1 MNYKVKV
8 LLLSFFAFITFMV
21 TSNVYA
27 ASNPYGKYQ
36 SLYGITT
43 VRCTWYAWQQ
53 AYEHTGVALPGW
65 GNAQEWYN
73 SAISAG
79 YKVGSEAKPNS
90 IAVWSSSDG
99 YGHVGFVVSVDGN
112 IMTVN
117 EAGIVTE
124 ENEGIVN
131 GSHKYT
137 TAGNLIGFIYL
148 DEAPSS
154 SNNTYNNVTN
164 NNTSNNSN
172 QNNDTSKEEL
182 DTNNNLKEL
191 NIDIEDFVFD
201 TTINDYILEVPYETQ
216 IIHITATLE
225 SDKATINGTGAKAL
239 KVGTNEYTITV
250 TAEDGTPK
258 EYHITI
264 IRDELITKEDSR
276 DTNTKN
282 TSKYWIIGL
291 ISSGIILVVLSTVLI
306 IKKKKRKVNQK
317 GAKAKYK
324 QCKNEYKNNLE
335 K

>member
-1 MNYKVKV
+1 MNYKAKI
-8 LLLSFFAFITFMV
+8 LFLSFFACITFMF

-53 AYEHTGVALPGW
+53 AYEHTKVALPSW
-65 GNAQEWYN
+65 GNAQTWYN
-73 SAISAG
+73 SAINAG

-99 YGHVGFVVSVDGN
+99 YGHVGFVVSVEGN

-131 GSHKYT
+131 GSKKYT

-154 SNNTYNNVTN
+154 SKNTYNTVTN
-164 NNTSNNSN
+164 NTANNSN

-191 NIDIEDFVFD
+191 NIDIENFVFD
-201 TTINDYILEVPYETQ
+201 PAISDYDLEVPYETQ

-225 SDKATINGTGAKAL
+225 SNKATLNGTGAKAL
-239 KVGTNEYTITV
+239 KVGTNKYTITA
-250 TAEDGTPK
+250 TAEDGTIK

-264 IRDELITKEDSR
+264 IRDELNSKEDSKK
-276 DTNTKN
+276 TNATN

-291 ISSGIILVVLSTVLI
+291 ISGGVIVVVLVFI
-306 IKKKKRKVNQK
+306 VKKKGTRRHD
-317 GAKAKYK
+317 
-324 QCKNEYKNNLE
+324 
-335 K
+335 

>member
-8 LLLSFFAFITFMV
+8 LLLSFFAFITFMF

-53 AYEHTGVALPGW
+53 AYEHTKVALPGW

-164 NNTSNNSN
+164 NNTSNNTNKDNST
-172 QNNDTSKEEL
+172 QEEKL
-182 DTNNNLKEL
+182 DNNNNLKEL
-191 NIDIEDFVFD
+191 NIDIDDFTFD
-201 TTINDYILEVPYETQ
+201 SSITDYSLEVPYETQ

-250 TAEDGTPK
+250 TAEDGTSK

-264 IRDELITKEDSR
+264 IRDELTIKEDTKEQETS
-276 DTNTKN
+276 NI
-282 TSKYWIIGL
+282 SKYWIIGL
-291 ISSGIILVVLSTVLI
+291 ISGGVILLVISTILI
-306 IKKKKRKVNQK
+306 IKKKKRKL
-317 GAKAKYK
+317 
-324 QCKNEYKNNLE
+324 KND
-335 K
+335 

>member
-53 AYEHTGVALPGW
+53 AYEHTKVALPGW

-164 NNTSNNSN
+164 NNTSNNTNKDNST
-172 QNNDTSKEEL
+172 QEEKL
-182 DTNNNLKEL
+182 DNNNNLKEL
-191 NIDIEDFVFD
+191 NIDIDDFTFD
-201 TTINDYILEVPYETQ
+201 SSITDYSLKVPYETQ

-264 IRDELITKEDSR
+264 IRDELTIKEDTKEQETS
-276 DTNTKN
+276 TI
-282 TSKYWIIGL
+282 SKYWIIGL
-291 ISSGIILVVLSTVLI
+291 ISGGVILLVISIVLI
-306 IKKKKRKVNQK
+306 IKKKKRKL
-317 GAKAKYK
+317 
-324 QCKNEYKNNLE
+324 KND
-335 K
+335 

>member
-53 AYEHTGVALPGW
+53 AYEHTKVALPGW

-164 NNTSNNSN
+164 NNTSNNTNKDNST
-172 QNNDTSKEEL
+172 QEEKL
-182 DTNNNLKEL
+182 DNNNNLKEL
-191 NIDIEDFVFD
+191 NIDIDDFTFD
-201 TTINDYILEVPYETQ
+201 SSITDYSLKVPYETQ

-250 TAEDGTPK
+250 TAEDETSK

-264 IRDELITKEDSR
+264 IRDELTIKEDTKEQETS
-276 DTNTKN
+276 NI
-282 TSKYWIIGL
+282 SKYWIIGL
-291 ISSGIILVVLSTVLI
+291 ISGGVILLVISTILI
-306 IKKKKRKVNQK
+306 IKKKKKK
-317 GAKAKYK
+317 L
-324 QCKNEYKNNLE
+324 KND
-335 K
+335 

>member
-131 GSHKYT
+131 DSHKYT

-164 NNTSNNSN
+164 NNTSNNTNKDNST
-172 QNNDTSKEEL
+172 QEEKL
-182 DTNNNLKEL
+182 DNNNNLKEL
-191 NIDIEDFVFD
+191 NIDIDDFTFD
-201 TTINDYILEVPYETQ
+201 SSITDYSLEVPYETQ

-250 TAEDGTPK
+250 TAEDETSK

-264 IRDELITKEDSR
+264 IRDELTIKEDTKEQETS
-276 DTNTKN
+276 NI
-282 TSKYWIIGL
+282 SKYWIIGL
-291 ISSGIILVVLSTVLI
+291 ISGGVILLVISTILI
-306 IKKKKRKVNQK
+306 IKKKKKK
-317 GAKAKYK
+317 L
-324 QCKNEYKNNLE
+324 KND
-335 K
+335 

>member
-1 MNYKVKV
+1 M
-8 LLLSFFAFITFMV
+8 F

-53 AYEHTGVALPGW
+53 AYEHTKVALPGW

-164 NNTSNNSN
+164 NNTSNNTNKDNST
-172 QNNDTSKEEL
+172 QEEKL
-182 DTNNNLKEL
+182 DNNNNLKEL
-191 NIDIEDFVFD
+191 NIDIDDFTFD
-201 TTINDYILEVPYETQ
+201 SSITDYSLKVPYETQ

-239 KVGTNEYTITV
+239 K
-250 TAEDGTPK
+250 
-258 EYHITI
+258 
-264 IRDELITKEDSR
+264 
-276 DTNTKN
+276 
-282 TSKYWIIGL
+282 
-291 ISSGIILVVLSTVLI
+291 
-306 IKKKKRKVNQK
+306 
-317 GAKAKYK
+317 
-324 QCKNEYKNNLE
+324 
-335 K
+335 

>member
-53 AYEHTGVALPGW
+53 AYEHTKVALPGW

-131 GSHKYT
+131 DSHKYT

-164 NNTSNNSN
+164 NNTSNNTNKDNST
-172 QNNDTSKEEL
+172 QEEKL
-182 DTNNNLKEL
+182 DNNNNLKEL
-191 NIDIEDFVFD
+191 NIDIDDFTFD
-201 TTINDYILEVPYETQ
+201 SSITDYSLEVPYETQ

-250 TAEDGTPK
+250 TAEDETSK

-264 IRDELITKEDSR
+264 IRDELTIKEDTKEQETS
-276 DTNTKN
+276 NI
-282 TSKYWIIGL
+282 SKYWIIGL
-291 ISSGIILVVLSTVLI
+291 ISGGVILLVISTILI
-306 IKKKKRKVNQK
+306 IKKKKKK
-317 GAKAKYK
+317 L
-324 QCKNEYKNNLE
+324 KND
-335 K
+335 

>member
-53 AYEHTGVALPGW
+53 AYEHTKVALPGW

-164 NNTSNNSN
+164 NNTSNN
-172 QNNDTSKEEL
+172 TSKDNSTQEEKL
-182 DTNNNLKEL
+182 DNNNNLKEL
-191 NIDIEDFVFD
+191 NIDIDDFTFD
-201 TTINDYILEVPYETQ
+201 SSITDYSLKVPYETQ

-264 IRDELITKEDSR
+264 IRDELTIKEDTKEQETSII
-276 DTNTKN
+276 
-282 TSKYWIIGL
+282 SKYWIIGL
-291 ISSGIILVVLSTVLI
+291 ISGGVILLVISIVLI
-306 IKKKKRKVNQK
+306 IKKKKRKL
-317 GAKAKYK
+317 
-324 QCKNEYKNNLE
+324 KND
-335 K
+335 

>member
-8 LLLSFFAFITFMV
+8 LLLSFFAFITFMF

-53 AYEHTGVALPGW
+53 AYEHTKVALPGW

-164 NNTSNNSN
+164 NNTSNNTNKDNST
-172 QNNDTSKEEL
+172 QEEKL
-182 DTNNNLKEL
+182 DNNNNLKEL
-191 NIDIEDFVFD
+191 NIDIDDFTFD
-201 TTINDYILEVPYETQ
+201 SSITDYSLKVPYETQ

-264 IRDELITKEDSR
+264 IRDELTIKEDTKEQETS
-276 DTNTKN
+276 TI
-282 TSKYWIIGL
+282 SKYWIIGL
-291 ISSGIILVVLSTVLI
+291 ISGGVILLVISIVLI
-306 IKKKKRKVNQK
+306 IKKKKRKL
-317 GAKAKYK
+317 
-324 QCKNEYKNNLE
+324 KND
-335 K
+335 

>member
-53 AYEHTGVALPGW
+53 AYEHTKVALPGW

-291 ISSGIILVVLSTVLI
+291 ISSGVILLVISIVLI
-306 IKKKKRKVNQK
+306 IKKKKRKL
-317 GAKAKYK
+317 
-324 QCKNEYKNNLE
+324 KND
-335 K
+335 

>member
-53 AYEHTGVALPGW
+53 AYEHTKVALPGW

-131 GSHKYT
+131 DSHKYT

-164 NNTSNNSN
+164 NNTSNNTNKDNST
-172 QNNDTSKEEL
+172 QEEKL
-182 DTNNNLKEL
+182 DNNNNLKEL
-191 NIDIEDFVFD
+191 NIDIDDFTFD
-201 TTINDYILEVPYETQ
+201 SSITDYSLKVPYETQ

-250 TAEDGTPK
+250 TAEDETSK

-264 IRDELITKEDSR
+264 IRDELTIKEDTKEQETS
-276 DTNTKN
+276 NI
-282 TSKYWIIGL
+282 SKYWIIGL
-291 ISSGIILVVLSTVLI
+291 ISGGVILLVISIVLI
-306 IKKKKRKVNQK
+306 IKKKKRKL
-317 GAKAKYK
+317 
-324 QCKNEYKNNLE
+324 KND
-335 K
+335 

>member
-53 AYEHTGVALPGW
+53 AYEHTKVALPGW

-164 NNTSNNSN
+164 NNTSNNTNKDNST
-172 QNNDTSKEEL
+172 QEEKL
-182 DTNNNLKEL
+182 DNNNNLKEL
-191 NIDIEDFVFD
+191 NIDIDDFTFD
-201 TTINDYILEVPYETQ
+201 SSITDYSLKVPYETQ

-264 IRDELITKEDSR
+264 IRDELTIKEDTKEQETSII
-276 DTNTKN
+276 
-282 TSKYWIIGL
+282 SKYWIIGL
-291 ISSGIILVVLSTVLI
+291 ISGGVILLVISIVLI
-306 IKKKKRKVNQK
+306 IKKKKRKL
-317 GAKAKYK
+317 
-324 QCKNEYKNNLE
+324 KND
-335 K
+335 